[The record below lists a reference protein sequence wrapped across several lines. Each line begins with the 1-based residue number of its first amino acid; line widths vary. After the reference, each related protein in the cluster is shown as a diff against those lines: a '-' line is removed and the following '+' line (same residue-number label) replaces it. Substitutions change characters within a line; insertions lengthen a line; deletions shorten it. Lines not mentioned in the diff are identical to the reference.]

1 MKVRYNAPVVLSY
14 TVAAAAVMAIDQIA
28 GGGFAVRNF
37 AVPGTFAGSS
47 PIGYVRLV
55 THVLGHADWTHL
67 LANFTLILLIGP
79 ILEEKY
85 GSGPLLLMMAITA
98 LATGVLNWLFL
109 TTALM
114 GASGIAFMMILLSSF
129 TNIRSG
135 EIPLTFVLV
144 AVLYLAREVV
154 NAFGE
159 DSISQLAHV
168 IGGVCGSL
176 FGFAITRAG
185 APPPARTAQPGG
197 GMEESA

>member
-14 TVAAAAVMAIDQIA
+14 TVAAAAVMVIDQIT
-28 GGGFAVRNF
+28 GGSFAVRNF
-37 AVPGTFAGSS
+37 AAPGAFAGSS
-47 PIGYVRLV
+47 LLGYLRLV

-85 GSGPLLLMMAITA
+85 GSGRLLMMIATTA
-98 LATGVLNWLFL
+98 LATGVLNWVFL
-109 TTALM
+109 STALM

-135 EIPLTFVLV
+135 DIPLTFVLV

-176 FGFAITRAG
+176 FGFAITRS
-185 APPPARTAQPGG
+185 APPPSAEPGG
-197 GMEESA
+197 RAGESA

>member
-14 TVAAAAVMAIDQIA
+14 TVAAAAVMVIDQIA

-37 AVPGTFAGSS
+37 ATPGAFAGSS
-47 PIGYVRLV
+47 ALGYLRLV

-85 GSGPLLLMMAITA
+85 GSGRLLMMIATTA
-98 LATGVLNWLFL
+98 LATGVLNWVFL
-109 TTALM
+109 STALM

-135 EIPLTFVLV
+135 DIPLTFVLV

-176 FGFAITRAG
+176 FGFAITRS
-185 APPPARTAQPGG
+185 APPPAPVAEPGG
-197 GMEESA
+197 RAGESA

>member
-14 TVAAAAVMAIDQIA
+14 AVAAAAVMTIDQIA
-28 GGGFAVRNF
+28 GGGFAGRNF
-37 AVPGTFAGSS
+37 AVPGSFAGSS

-85 GSGPLLLMMAITA
+85 GSGPLLLMMAATA

-109 TTALM
+109 PTALM

-176 FGFAITRAG
+176 FGFAITRA

-197 GMEESA
+197 GVEESA